1 MTALDQ
7 YIKDL
12 LKTQE
17 VDYFPFSLMENGKIE
32 VPETRNNEIGAIV
45 KTIDEFEIVGY
56 DVAEVTSIFYFFC
69 EITNEGD
76 TSGEINPK
84 TEKVL
89 KKCLKFINAM
99 RVSPFGITA
108 NSANPKLKAY
118 EMITTAVEVGLSFSL
133 TFRISI
139 PQCWT

>member
-45 KTIDEFEIVGY
+45 KSIDKYKIVGY
-56 DVAEVTSIFYFFC
+56 DTADVTSVFYFFC

-76 TSGEINPK
+76 TNGEINPK
-84 TEKVL
+84 IEKVL

-99 RVSPFGITA
+99 RVSPFST
-108 NSANPKLKAY
+108 NPSGEQPELLAE

-139 PQCWT
+139 PQCSN